1 VVATPIDSR
10 IKLIYGRAFRA
21 PSFLELYDKNNP
33 ADFGNPNLDAEK
45 LDTLEV
51 AYIQTIAEDLLNV
64 GVNYYY
70 THFRDLIAFGVP
82 VVAPNN
88 PFGARQFVNAG
99 SADNQGLELELK
111 AQPIKALFLTAT
123 YSHLLGKGVGLMTKD
138 AASLAANYQ
147 FRKLTFGT
155 TSVVRGK
162 VNGATALAPYW
173 LLNGG
178 VRYAVTPKLG
188 IRFDVRNI
196 LDSQN
201 RTPSNFLP
209 DGVAN
214 RGRAFMLSILY
225 AR

>member
-1 VVATPIDSR
+1 
-10 IKLIYGRAFRA
+10 
-21 PSFLELYDKNNP
+21 
-33 ADFGNPNLDAEK
+33 
-45 LDTLEV
+45 
-51 AYIQTIAEDLLNV
+51 
-64 GVNYYY
+64 
-70 THFRDLIAFGVP
+70 
-82 VVAPNN
+82 
-88 PFGARQFVNAG
+88 
-99 SADNQGLELELK
+99 
-111 AQPIKALFLTAT
+111 
-123 YSHLLGKGVGLMTKD
+123 MTKD